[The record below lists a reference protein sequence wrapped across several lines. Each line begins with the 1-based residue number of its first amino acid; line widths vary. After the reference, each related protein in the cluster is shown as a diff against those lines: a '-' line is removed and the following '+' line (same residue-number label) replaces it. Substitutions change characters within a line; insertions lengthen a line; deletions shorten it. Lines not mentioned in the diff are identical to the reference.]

1 MRELCVLCWTER
13 GFDGI
18 ERSEGRTRSLSKG
31 LWLISNSFD
40 GCKGKEIS
48 SVRLSLGLWGVYCVL
63 ARRSGE
69 KAQSLLLIIT
79 RPLSLSINS
88 QTCLLWRLVFF
99 LWHFHLDCIERT
111 SFTKLGLEW
120 KLDVLSVR
128 YCVTRRGKRGTDEI
142 ENEKTGIIRLSEISK
157 EGIELHSP
165 QRKDSTRRIL
175 IETR

>member
-18 ERSEGRTRSLSKG
+18 ERSEGRTRRSLSKG

-79 RPLSLSINS
+79 RPLSLS
-88 QTCLLWRLVFF
+88 L
-99 LWHFHLDCIERT
+99 
-111 SFTKLGLEW
+111 
-120 KLDVLSVR
+120 
-128 YCVTRRGKRGTDEI
+128 
-142 ENEKTGIIRLSEISK
+142 
-157 EGIELHSP
+157 
-165 QRKDSTRRIL
+165 
-175 IETR
+175 